1 MGNRNAAVLHR
12 GAQVWVCPIPH
23 ADVAATRAMLDW
35 SRYVQ
40 TAWAVHPRLALGLL
54 GRFPAT
60 SSIENELFSLISK
73 NATDPTVQS
82 LPQAAILLA
91 TCDPMKRIKVSSK
104 LDLLKHWVP
113 ASVSDA
119 LGLMAV
125 DISRHSSVKHFIVAF
140 QRETLHRGI
149 PQQSKPRTGISFCA
163 EDSASPVMCVT
174 VGVLPSSIGSGTAQR
189 RRSFFRVP
197 ARSEGVAVLDFLSQ
211 IDVVRDASPLRLVG
225 VLYVCWC
232 SGIYVRNANRLPRP

>member
-1 MGNRNAAVLHR
+1 MSDRRRDLLIHLCNREIERLQVRPLQKNVLPIRHV
-12 GAQVWVCPIPH
+12 QVWVCPIPH
-23 ADVAATRAMLDW
+23 ADVAATRAVLDW

-91 TCDPMKRIKVSSK
+91 TCDPMKRIKSSSK

-113 ASVSDA
+113 APVSDA

-125 DISRHSSVKHFIVAF
+125 DISRHSSVKHFIVASLSRANPE
-140 QRETLHRGI
+140 QVCPLLR
-149 PQQSKPRTGISFCA
+149 RTPAVGDVC
-163 EDSASPVMCVT
+163 VML
-174 VGVLPSSIGSGTAQR
+174 VGVLSSSIGSGTAQR
-189 RRSFFRVP
+189 
-197 ARSEGVAVLDFLSQ
+197 
-211 IDVVRDASPLRLVG
+211 
-225 VLYVCWC
+225 W
-232 SGIYVRNANRLPRP
+232 

>member
-125 DISRHSSVKHFIVAF
+125 DISRHSSVKHFIVASLSRANPE
-140 QRETLHRGI
+140 QVY
-149 PQQSKPRTGISFCA
+149 SFCV
-163 EDSASPVMCVT
+163 EDSASPVMYVYDSWRSTFLNWFRDCAT
-174 VGVLPSSIGSGTAQR
+174 TAIILSSTCSFRR
-189 RRSFFRVP
+189 RRSPGFSVT
-197 ARSEGVAVLDFLSQ
+197 D
-211 IDVVRDASPLRLVG
+211 
-225 VLYVCWC
+225 
-232 SGIYVRNANRLPRP
+232 